1 MKLARREDVAP
12 VRGGLLDELQRIS
25 DEFNRLM
32 ARAFEGW
39 QLPDLVPAFSPPA
52 DIEETPDAYV
62 VEVELPGIAR
72 EDIDVEVQGR
82 RLTVRAE
89 RKERERTGFWRT
101 KERVTG
107 TVRYEALLPG
117 EVNADDVSARLS
129 DGVLTVRLGKPESER
144 SSVRRIP
151 VS

>member
-1 MKLARREDVAP
+1 MKLARRADVLPAQ
-12 VRGGLLDELQRIS
+12 GGLFDELQRLN

-32 ARAFEGW
+32 ARAFDGW
-39 QLPDLVPAFSPPA
+39 PLVDGPAFTPPA
-52 DIEETPDAYV
+52 DIEETPDAYI
-62 VEVELPGIAR
+62 VEIELPGIAK
-72 EDIDVEVQGR
+72 EDVDVEVQGR

-89 RKERERTGFWRT
+89 RKERERKGFWRT

-107 TVRYEALLPG
+107 MVRYEALLPG
-117 EVNADDVSARLS
+117 EIDPDGVTARLS

-144 SSVRRIP
+144 SSVRHIP